1 MEAVIEIKRRKKI
14 KVSTIVAAIITIVF
28 VLIFLF
34 PIVLAILT
42 SFKTPLET
50 AESILSLPKQINFNN
65 YIEGMKRSNFF
76 RAMINSCITTF
87 PSVALIV
94 ICASMGGYTIARNSA
109 VSRIVKSMDTVYLAS
124 LMIPF
129 QILMIPLY
137 KIYKTL
143 QLQNSL
149 FGMILVLT
157 GTSIAYST
165 FLYVGFAKSIPKEL
179 EEAALIDGCGPY
191 RAFIKIV
198 FPLLKPITATV
209 SALHIM
215 WLWNDFNMALII
227 LQKEEMRT
235 LTVKQYYFFGEHTAD
250 YGMAFAASIV
260 SMLPILLFFIAMQK
274 HLVEGISAG
283 AVKA

>member
-1 MEAVIEIKRRKKI
+1 METTITKKKRKI
-14 KVSTIVAAIITIVF
+14 KIGIIIAAVLTIIFIA
-28 VLIFLF
+28 IFLF
-34 PIVLAILT
+34 PLVLALLT

-50 AESILSLPKQINFNN
+50 AESVLKLPSKISFSN
-65 YIEGMKRSNFF
+65 YVEGMKKSNFF
-76 RAMINSCITTF
+76 VAVKNTCITTF

-94 ICASMGGYTIARNSA
+94 ICASMGGHTIARNSA
-109 VSRIVKSMDTVYLAS
+109 VSKLIKSMDTIYLAS

-129 QILMIPLY
+129 QILMIPIY
-137 KIYKTL
+137 KIFKTL
-143 QLQNSL
+143 HLQNSL
-149 FGMILVLT
+149 FGMILILT

-165 FLYVGFAKSIPKEL
+165 FLYVGFAKTIPREL

-191 RAFIKIV
+191 RAFFRIV

-209 SALHIM
+209 AALHIM

-235 LTVKQYYFFGEHTAD
+235 LTVKQFYFFGEHTAD

-260 SMLPILLFFIAMQK
+260 SMIPVLLFFTLMQK
-274 HLVEGISAG
+274 YLVEGITIG
-283 AVKA
+283 AVKS

>member
-94 ICASMGGYTIARNSA
+94 ICASMG
-109 VSRIVKSMDTVYLAS
+109 
-124 LMIPF
+124 
-129 QILMIPLY
+129 
-137 KIYKTL
+137 
-143 QLQNSL
+143 
-149 FGMILVLT
+149 
-157 GTSIAYST
+157 
-165 FLYVGFAKSIPKEL
+165 
-179 EEAALIDGCGPY
+179 
-191 RAFIKIV
+191 
-198 FPLLKPITATV
+198 
-209 SALHIM
+209 
-215 WLWNDFNMALII
+215 
-227 LQKEEMRT
+227 
-235 LTVKQYYFFGEHTAD
+235 
-250 YGMAFAASIV
+250 
-260 SMLPILLFFIAMQK
+260 
-274 HLVEGISAG
+274 
-283 AVKA
+283 